1 MTRVVIADDHAAIRT
16 GLRMMLEGPGDIS
29 VVGEASDGEQ
39 AISVVR
45 EQRPDVV
52 LMDIRMPGLDG
63 IGATERVVAEN
74 ICPVLILTTFD
85 IDDYVLGSLRAGAA
99 GFLLKTASAAEI
111 IGAVRAVARGDAVLA
126 HEVTKTV
133 ISALGPREAG
143 HVSTPTTDT
152 LDALTERE
160 RDVLRCVSDGLSNAE
175 IAAALAISEA
185 TVKTHVSQILMKL
198 GLQSRVQAAIFFRD
212 GT

>member
-85 IDDYVLGSLRAGAA
+85 IGAA

-175 IAAALAISEA
+175 IATALVISEA
-185 TVKTHVSQILMKL
+185 TVKTHVSRILMKL
-198 GLQSRVQAAIFFRD
+198 GLQSRVRAAIFFRD

>member
-160 RDVLRCVSDGLSNAE
+160 RDVLRCVSDGLSNVE
-175 IAAALAISEA
+175 IAAALVISEA
-185 TVKTHVSQILMKL
+185 TVKTHVSRILMKL